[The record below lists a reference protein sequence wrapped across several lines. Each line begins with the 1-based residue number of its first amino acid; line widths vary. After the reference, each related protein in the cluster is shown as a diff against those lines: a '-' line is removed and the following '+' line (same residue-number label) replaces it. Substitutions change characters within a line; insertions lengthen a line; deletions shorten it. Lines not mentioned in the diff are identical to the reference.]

1 MCDCGKI
8 RLEIKAM
15 DILLAIVLL
24 AMLIVVLDQSSHMTV
39 DYASKVADI
48 TGLGKT
54 TIGFLLLAFSTSV
67 PELCVAFIA
76 SLSGEAALSAGNV
89 IGSNIANIGLVI
101 GIAVLLVALR
111 RPKAFTRVPSFAK
124 EELSSLY
131 FGLFVA
137 SIVPLS
143 LIYLVEANW
152 LVGLVLITIF
162 VVYTYQLLKIRI
174 PAEAAQRITGEMRK
188 KLHPFVALTFLGIIG
203 VIISSYFIVEFAVDI
218 AVSLNVPRT
227 LIGATIIAFGTS
239 LPEFST
245 TVKAFLGG
253 QTALA
258 FGNIVGS
265 CFINITLILGIT
277 LLAPALIGNAL
288 IMNMLVFLDLVIFSL
303 IANLFFWYFLSLGRM
318 GWKEGAILVFIYLL
332 FLATTLSAVQI
343 RLPSTP

>member
-1 MCDCGKI
+1 LCPYDWEKGKAG
-8 RLEIKAM
+8 EKAM

-24 AMLIVVLDQSSHMTV
+24 VILLVVLDQSSHMTV
-39 DYASKVADI
+39 EYASKVADV

-54 TIGFLLLAFSTSV
+54 TIGFLLLAFSTSL

-76 SLSGEAALSAGNV
+76 SLGGEAALSAGN
-89 IGSNIANIGLVI
+89 IFGSNITNVGLII

-111 RPKAFTRVPSFAK
+111 RPRATTPIPSFAK

-131 FGLFVA
+131 FGLFIA

-143 LIYLVEANW
+143 LVYLVEANW
-152 LVGLVLITIF
+152 FVGLVLIMIF

-174 PAEAAQRITGEMRK
+174 PREEYQRITQEIKK
-188 KLHPFVALTFLGIIG
+188 KLRFFIALTFLGIAG
-203 VIISSYFIVEFAVDI
+203 VIVSSFFIVEFAVDI
-218 AVSLNVPRT
+218 AVSLDVPRT

-253 QTALA
+253 HTALA

-265 CFINITLILGIT
+265 CFVNITLILGIT
-277 LLAPALIGNAL
+277 LLAPALIGQVL
-288 IMNMLVFLDLVIFSL
+288 VMNMTIFLNLVIFSL
-303 IANLFFWYFLSLGRM
+303 ITNLFFWYFLSLGRI
-318 GWKEGAILVFIYLL
+318 GWKEGAILLFIYLL
-332 FLATTLSAVQI
+332 FLATSIGTVQI
-343 RLPSTP
+343 NV